1 MNNISE
7 IGDCY
12 GCGVCSVSCPKNII
26 DIRLNDDGFYE
37 PYITD
42 LTKCT
47 NCGLCRESCSYLFD
61 SLSLTGSKVKCY
73 AAWSNDE
80 NIRNKCSSG
89 GIGFEIGKYLL
100 NSGYKACGVK
110 YNVEKGR
117 AEHFV
122 AYNVEDYLLSIG
134 SKYIQ
139 SYTID
144 AFRQIN
150 RSDKFLLVGT
160 PCQIDSFRRY
170 IKRRNIENNFILVDF
185 FCHGVPSMN
194 LWMKYLSMVETKSG
208 KAINVVWR
216 DKTKGWQKS
225 YNIIVKGENGIY
237 DSSANHERIFYDF
250 FLSNTCLGDACYEK
264 CKYKCD
270 KSSADIRIGD
280 LWGKRY
286 SDIDKGVSA
295 LLVFTEKGH
304 SVVNH
309 LSNCTLEEQTLET
322 ITKGQLKYGIKKPLM
337 RYGIIRMLRKKECKL
352 SFISKFVRI
361 QLIIKAYRHKMS
373 ALKHTM
379 K

>member
-225 YNIIVKGENGIY
+225 YN
-237 DSSANHERIFYDF
+237 R
-250 FLSNTCLGDACYEK
+250 
-264 CKYKCD
+264 
-270 KSSADIRIGD
+270 
-280 LWGKRY
+280 
-286 SDIDKGVSA
+286 
-295 LLVFTEKGH
+295 
-304 SVVNH
+304 VNV
-309 LSNCTLEEQTLET
+309 N
-322 ITKGQLKYGIKKPLM
+322 
-337 RYGIIRMLRKKECKL
+337 
-352 SFISKFVRI
+352 
-361 QLIIKAYRHKMS
+361 
-373 ALKHTM
+373 
-379 K
+379 